1 MVNCPVAHYYY
12 GMRTALAGIAMLAAV
27 ATGGA
32 SAARADGSTPAT
44 AEPFR
49 LEYRV
54 DFGNLRVIEAEV
66 RFDVDSNRYE
76 ITGSGMALGP
86 LAWYSEWRGE
96 TRTVGRIDGNR
107 LLPTLHQNSGSW
119 RGENRSAML
128 KYLGL
133 ADISVSTEPP
143 PDPIRV
149 TAVPPETIPGTV
161 DPLSA
166 ILQLLSQVAETGSCQ
181 GQAEVFDGRR
191 RYDLLVSDRGTATL
205 PADRP
210 WDFRGLGRLC
220 ALKSA
225 RIGGFWRDREGR
237 ADENAERVVWL
248 APLQQGLWVPVRM
261 EFPAPI
267 GSIIGR
273 AVRPGASA
281 DG

>member
-1 MVNCPVAHYYY
+1 MAVV
-12 GMRTALAGIAMLAAV
+12 AAV
-27 ATGGA
+27 ITAGG
-32 SAARADGSTPAT
+32 SVARADGPLPAT

-66 RFDVDSNRYE
+66 RFDVKSDRYE

-96 TRTVGRIDGNR
+96 TRTVGRIDGDR
-107 LLPTLHQNSGSW
+107 LLPTLHQNNGSW
-119 RGENRSAML
+119 RGESRSAML

-133 ADISVSTEPP
+133 EDISVSTVPP
-143 PDPIRV
+143 PDPVQV
-149 TAVPPETIPGTV
+149 TTVPPDTIPGTV

-181 GQAEVFDGRR
+181 GQAEIFDGRR
-191 RYDLLVSDRGTATL
+191 RYDLLVSDRGMATL

-220 ALKSA
+220 ALKSE
-225 RIGGFWRDREGR
+225 RIGGFWRDRETR
-237 ADENAERVVWL
+237 PDEDTDRVVWL

-267 GSIIGR
+267 GSIVGR